1 MRPRTGLPQVEDRAR
16 EARIVSTVTASVL
29 TILHPRTSF
38 SVNLQEM
45 QDDGCL
51 ESACVNASCLAL
63 LDASVSLKFLI
74 ASVTVIVMKDT
85 GEIVTDPTLKQIKSG
100 SSAQVTFV
108 FSNRQESEEEP
119 SIVSAYTEGRL
130 RPAKLQECLSAAHLA
145 SQKIFQFYRSSI
157 ARKFS
162 KDISS

>member
-29 TILHPRTSF
+29 TILHPRTIF

-51 ESACVNASCLAL
+51 ESACINASCLAL

-74 ASVTVIVMKDT
+74 ASVRDKKRFENFREKSELLNTSSYFVKLE
-85 GEIVTDPTLKQIKSG
+85 GLRQI
-100 SSAQVTFV
+100 
-108 FSNRQESEEEP
+108 
-119 SIVSAYTEGRL
+119 
-130 RPAKLQECLSAAHLA
+130 
-145 SQKIFQFYRSSI
+145 
-157 ARKFS
+157 
-162 KDISS
+162 

>member
-16 EARIVSTVTASVL
+16 EARIVSTVTSAVL

-38 SVNLQEM
+38 SVNIQEM

-74 ASVTVIVMKDT
+74 ASVSEQQPISNQYYDHYDQSEAHWIFTGFSLVRTNNAVFSLVQVTVIVMKDT
-85 GEIVTDPTLKQIKSG
+85 GDIVTDPSLKQTRAG
-100 SSAQVTFV
+100 SSALLTFV
-108 FSNRQESEEEP
+108 FSNRQGC
-119 SIVSAYTEGRL
+119 YFCR
-130 RPAKLQECLSAAHLA
+130 
-145 SQKIFQFYRSSI
+145 QKQ
-157 ARKFS
+157 
-162 KDISS
+162 

>member
-1 MRPRTGLPQVEDRAR
+1 MEVLLRPRTGPPQVEDRAR
-16 EARIVSTVTASVL
+16 EARTVATVTAAVL

-74 ASVTVIVMKDT
+74 ASV
-85 GEIVTDPTLKQIKSG
+85 
-100 SSAQVTFV
+100 
-108 FSNRQESEEEP
+108 SEQP
-119 SIVSAYTEGRL
+119 ISI
-130 RPAKLQECLSAAHLA
+130 QCC
-145 SQKIFQFYRSSI
+145 
-157 ARKFS
+157 
-162 KDISS
+162 DI

>member
-1 MRPRTGLPQVEDRAR
+1 MSYCLFSLFRAAVEVLLRPRTGLPQVEDRAR
-16 EARIVSTVTASVL
+16 EARTVATVTASVL

-74 ASVTVIVMKDT
+74 ASVSI
-85 GEIVTDPTLKQIKSG
+85 KQPISIK
-100 SSAQVTFV
+100 
-108 FSNRQESEEEP
+108 
-119 SIVSAYTEGRL
+119 
-130 RPAKLQECLSAAHLA
+130 CC
-145 SQKIFQFYRSSI
+145 
-157 ARKFS
+157 
-162 KDISS
+162 DI